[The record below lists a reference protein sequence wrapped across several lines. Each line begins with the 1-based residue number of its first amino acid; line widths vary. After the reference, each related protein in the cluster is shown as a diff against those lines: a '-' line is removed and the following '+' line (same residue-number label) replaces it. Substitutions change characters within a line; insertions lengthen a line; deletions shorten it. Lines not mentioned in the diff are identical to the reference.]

1 MAKSTIPKCSHC
13 KQPLNGDD
21 YYAVGKK
28 KYCTDCYF
36 SFARE
41 EVEDWS
47 YLYEY
52 VKEYNGLKELPVS
65 IITMLKRLH
74 KGEFNLSFYGME
86 QTMRYIYE
94 IEQKESSA
102 ENSYCVGLI
111 EYYYDKARIF
121 NDLTNRVAEESEQL
135 TDESVEYHLTTTKV
149 HKDIDYGKC
158 VNKREEIDL
167 SVAWEE

>member
-1 MAKSTIPKCSHC
+1 MAKSTKMKCSHC
-13 KQPLNGDD
+13 KSIIEDGDI
-21 YYAVGKK
+21 YYPVGKK
-28 KYCTDCYF
+28 KYCSNCKEW
-36 SFARE
+36 AQE
-41 EVEDWS
+41 IEDWE

-52 VKEYNGLKELPVS
+52 IKEYNGLKELPVS

-94 IEQKESSA
+94 IEQKDSNA

-149 HKDIDYGKC
+149 HKDINYGKC